1 MVKAGIGARGV
12 LICAVFD
19 VATYGETRCAFGKV
33 ADRSTHAA
41 WIPLPVIRDNQ
52 RASSAIACSDAAF
65 ARSVARLACSDEN
78 HCQ

>member
-33 ADRSTHAA
+33 AD
-41 WIPLPVIRDNQ
+41 
-52 RASSAIACSDAAF
+52 
-65 ARSVARLACSDEN
+65 
-78 HCQ
+78 